1 MGGMVAVWVGDAQR
15 TSESAIFDMSLT
27 KAIKSPVKF
36 SSLHLRNCGQAK
48 WSPARSNACGRQGV
62 KRRGTY
68 LLFKVGPVLFAERF
82 IQHALCAVDTG
93 HQSCQ
98 KRSHGGH
105 TCPPPLPTRPC
116 VLWACVR
123 RGQGVVG
130 ANSRC
135 PRLRSLPVL
144 RSTSTWTFSIRS
156 VQDWYLHGGGGNQEN
171 ETPPDPSPRLPS
183 PP

>member
-105 TCPPPLPTRPC
+105 TCPPPPPHATVCALGVRAAGARGGWGQLTMPTAAIPPC
-116 VLWACVR
+116 PSEHIHLDIFDPLGPGLVPAWGR
-123 RGQGVVG
+123 R
-130 ANSRC
+130 
-135 PRLRSLPVL
+135 
-144 RSTSTWTFSIRS
+144 
-156 VQDWYLHGGGGNQEN
+156 
-171 ETPPDPSPRLPS
+171 
-183 PP
+183 